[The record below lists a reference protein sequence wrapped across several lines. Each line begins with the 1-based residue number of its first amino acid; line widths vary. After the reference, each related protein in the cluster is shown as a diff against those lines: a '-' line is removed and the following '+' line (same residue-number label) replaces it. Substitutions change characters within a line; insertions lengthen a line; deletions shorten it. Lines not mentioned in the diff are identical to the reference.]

1 MRDARDFCIEIFSTD
16 LDYRIILVHD
26 EREQVVVQLSA
37 FLEVNLVV
45 PWADLCRPRGAI
57 GVS

>member
-1 MRDARDFCIEIFSTD
+1 MRDAQDFCIEIFSTD

-45 PWADLCRPRGAI
+45 PWEDLCPPRGAI